1 MNKIYIFFG
10 LVLLV
15 SCGPSDIPSNGLEER
30 LGVYYEVNS
39 QIPYSGPIERYHVNG
54 QLRFKANYKDG
65 KKEDGLWEFYHDN
78 GKLKDSGNYKDGKKE
93 GFWEEYYQNGQLNQK
108 GNYKDGKKE
117 GFWEFYQD
125 NGVLDRKVYYKDEKN
140 VWVSN
145 PQSPEDVVERNG
157 ITYQINQSNP
167 FYGTVKFY
175 HTGFYGDKLSLYVVV
190 TYIDGKK
197 NGSVE
202 SYHENGQ
209 VWDKGNYKD
218 GKLDGP
224 FEKYYQNGQLE
235 YKKTYKDGK
244 QHGLV
249 ESYDENGLC
258 STTRSKGSYYVEEV
272 CSSN

>member
-1 MNKIYIFFG
+1 
-10 LVLLV
+10 
-15 SCGPSDIPSNGLEER
+15 
-30 LGVYYEVNS
+30 
-39 QIPYSGPIERYHVNG
+39 
-54 QLRFKANYKDG
+54 
-65 KKEDGLWEFYHDN
+65 
-78 GKLKDSGNYKDGKKE
+78 
-93 GFWEEYYQNGQLNQK
+93 
-108 GNYKDGKKE
+108 
-117 GFWEFYQD
+117 
-125 NGVLDRKVYYKDEKN
+125 VLDRKVYYKDEKN

-145 PQSPEDVVERNG
+145 PQSPKDVVERNG

-175 HTGFYGDKLSLYVVV
+175 HTGFYGDKLSLYVVD

-209 VWDKGNYKD
+209 VWDKGNYKDGKLDGPFEKYYQNGQLNQKGNYKDGKKEGFWEFYYQNGQLQYKENYKD

-258 STTRSKGSYYVEEV
+258 STMRNKGSYYVKEV

>member
-10 LVLLV
+10 LFLLV

-93 GFWEEYYQNGQLNQK
+93 GFWEFYYQNGQLQ
-108 GNYKDGKKE
+108 YKE
-117 GFWEFYQD
+117 
-125 NGVLDRKVYYKDEKN
+125 
-140 VWVSN
+140 
-145 PQSPEDVVERNG
+145 
-157 ITYQINQSNP
+157 
-167 FYGTVKFY
+167 
-175 HTGFYGDKLSLYVVV
+175 
-190 TYIDGKK
+190 
-197 NGSVE
+197 
-202 SYHENGQ
+202 
-209 VWDKGNYKD
+209 NYKD